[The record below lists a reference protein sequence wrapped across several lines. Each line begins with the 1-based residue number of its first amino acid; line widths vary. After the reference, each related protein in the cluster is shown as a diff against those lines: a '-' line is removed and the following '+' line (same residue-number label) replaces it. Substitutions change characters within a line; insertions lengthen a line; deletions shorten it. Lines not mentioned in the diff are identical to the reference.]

1 MNASS
6 SGTYDGRWKLRAAI
20 AILALLAAVMVT
32 IMGRDFGRYQP
43 RPKSFHDHQIMSP
56 ILAVELARNRDDLIE
71 VLQTTN
77 PALILSW
84 PNECGIEIQR
94 GPVCAVRINT
104 IQDCVFIPLY
114 SGFLLCMALLFSRVP
129 KRQWLGLAGIAF
141 AATVALLD
149 YAENR
154 GIFEAL
160 RTVMITDQTAQTIS
174 IPSRA
179 KWTLLSL
186 NLLFIG
192 ALICISRLPDFRA
205 WGRWLL
211 GMVYGVVGLVLL
223 LAATARTALFAIA
236 TPLFGLLI
244 IISAIGLLGPFFKRT
259 PKPASL

>member
-20 AILALLAAVMVT
+20 AILAVLAAVMVT
-32 IMGRDFGRYQP
+32 IMGRDLGRYQP

-129 KRQWLGLAGIAF
+129 KRQWLGLTGIAF

-149 YAENR
+149 
-154 GIFEAL
+154 
-160 RTVMITDQTAQTIS
+160 
-174 IPSRA
+174 
-179 KWTLLSL
+179 
-186 NLLFIG
+186 
-192 ALICISRLPDFRA
+192 
-205 WGRWLL
+205 
-211 GMVYGVVGLVLL
+211 
-223 LAATARTALFAIA
+223 
-236 TPLFGLLI
+236 
-244 IISAIGLLGPFFKRT
+244 
-259 PKPASL
+259 